1 MALGVKVDMTQ
12 GSLWDKIVLFAIP
25 VALMAFL
32 QQLFNAA
39 DVAVLGQFAG
49 TNAMAAAAMKKA
61 GAHQAASGENPTLVA
76 CRKADVII
84 GPIGIVIADALFGE
98 VTPRMAAAVG
108 QAEAIRILIPM
119 NRCENLVAGVPDLS
133 LSVLAEDVL
142 AKLAGILGQN

>member
-1 MALGVKVDMTQ
+1 MNILIMDGQ
-12 GSLWDKIVLFAIP
+12 GGRLGSLLVEAIRQRFP
-25 VALMAFL
+25 QVYLS
-32 QQLFNAA
+32 
-39 DVAVLGQFAG
+39 AVG
-49 TNAMAAAAMKKA
+49 TNAMAAAAKKKA

>member
-1 MALGVKVDMTQ
+1 MNILIMDGQ
-12 GSLWDKIVLFAIP
+12 GGRLGSLLVEAIRQRFP
-25 VALMAFL
+25 QVYLS
-32 QQLFNAA
+32 
-39 DVAVLGQFAG
+39 AVG
-49 TNAMAAAAMKKA
+49 TNAMAAAAMTKA

-84 GPIGIVIADALFGE
+84 GPIGIVIAGALFGE

>member
-1 MALGVKVDMTQ
+1 MSRVRVLVIDGQGGGLGRQLTAAL
-12 GSLWDKIVLFAIP
+12 
-25 VALMAFL
+25 
-32 QQLFNAA
+32 AA
-39 DVAVLGQFAG
+39 GCPDIELTAVG
-49 TNAMAAAAMKKA
+49 TNSIAASAMLKA
-61 GAHQAASGENPTLVA
+61 GAHRAATGENAVVVN
-76 CRKADVII
+76 CRRADII
-84 GPIGIVIADALFGE
+84 VGPIGIVIADALFGE

>member
-1 MALGVKVDMTQ
+1 MNILIMDGQ
-12 GSLWDKIVLFAIP
+12 GGRLGSLLVEAIRQRFP
-25 VALMAFL
+25 QVYLS
-32 QQLFNAA
+32 
-39 DVAVLGQFAG
+39 AVG

-142 AKLAGILGQN
+142 AKLVGILGQN

>member
-1 MALGVKVDMTQ
+1 MNILIMDGQ
-12 GSLWDKIVLFAIP
+12 GGRLGSLLVEAIRQRFP
-25 VALMAFL
+25 QVYLS
-32 QQLFNAA
+32 
-39 DVAVLGQFAG
+39 AVG

-98 VTPRMAAAVG
+98 VPPRMAAAVG
-108 QAEAIRILIPM
+108 PAERILIPM